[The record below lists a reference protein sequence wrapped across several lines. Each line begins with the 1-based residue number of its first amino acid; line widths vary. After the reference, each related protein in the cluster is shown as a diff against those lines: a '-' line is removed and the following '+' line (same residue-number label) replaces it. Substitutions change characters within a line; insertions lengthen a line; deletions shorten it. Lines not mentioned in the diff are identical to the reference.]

1 MPNYKGIYQATY
13 SDLGDISVVEVI
25 YDIEK
30 IIEKLNF
37 VKMTPNREIS
47 LAVTKLEEAQLWLTQ
62 V

>member
-1 MPNYKGIYQATY
+1 MPNYKGIYEATY
-13 SDLGDISVVEVI
+13 SDLGDINVCEII
-25 YDIEK
+25 YDIGR

-37 VKMTPNREIS
+37 VKMSPNREIS

>member
-1 MPNYKGIYQATY
+1 MPNYKGIYQETY
-13 SDLGDISVVEVI
+13 SDLGNIRVCEII

-30 IIEKLNF
+30 IIDKLNF
-37 VKMTPNREIS
+37 VKMSPNREIS